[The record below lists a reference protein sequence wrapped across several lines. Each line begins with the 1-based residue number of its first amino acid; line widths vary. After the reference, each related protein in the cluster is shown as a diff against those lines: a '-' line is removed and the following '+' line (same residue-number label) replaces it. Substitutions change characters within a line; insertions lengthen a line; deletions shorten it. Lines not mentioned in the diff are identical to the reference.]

1 MAGQRALLVPPRVR
15 GLPHRRRRR
24 DPPRAHDRLEPAR
37 VDPGRPLD
45 PAPPPR
51 AHHGVAP
58 LLHRRLRD
66 LRRRRALPPPPG
78 CLLSDRG
85 GHDAPRARY
94 ESPPGARPAPRL
106 AAEPR
111 DVWRESVRGG
121 RRVEA
126 VRAIDFAVAPNE
138 FAAILGP
145 SGCGKSTLLNMVA
158 GFDRPTRGQVWA
170 NGAPVEGPD
179 PSRAVVFQEPAL
191 FPWYTVL
198 DNITFGPKTRRVPPE
213 VYRPRVD
220 ALLAQVGLEGFASH
234 YPAELSGGMKQ
245 RVGIARV
252 LVMEPEVL
260 LMDEPFGSL
269 DAQTRLVM
277 QELLLDVWERRHQT
291 VLFVTHDVEEALLLA
306 DSVSVMTARPGRI
319 KKRIT
324 VELPRPRA
332 LDLTT
337 SPLFNELKRE
347 VLALIREERL
357 RAAAE

>member
-1 MAGQRALLVPPRVR
+1 
-15 GLPHRRRRR
+15 
-24 DPPRAHDRLEPAR
+24 
-37 VDPGRPLD
+37 
-45 PAPPPR
+45 
-51 AHHGVAP
+51 
-58 LLHRRLRD
+58 
-66 LRRRRALPPPPG
+66 
-78 CLLSDRG
+78 
-85 GHDAPRARY
+85 
-94 ESPPGARPAPRL
+94 
-106 AAEPR
+106 
-111 DVWRESVRGG
+111 
-121 RRVEA
+121 
-126 VRAIDFAVAPNE
+126 
-138 FAAILGP
+138 
-145 SGCGKSTLLNMVA
+145 
-158 GFDRPTRGQVWA
+158 
-170 NGAPVEGPD
+170 
-179 PSRAVVFQEPAL
+179 
-191 FPWYTVL
+191 
-198 DNITFGPKTRRVPPE
+198 
-213 VYRPRVD
+213 
-220 ALLAQVGLEGFASH
+220 
-234 YPAELSGGMKQ
+234 MKQ

>member
-1 MAGQRALLVPPRVR
+1 
-15 GLPHRRRRR
+15 
-24 DPPRAHDRLEPAR
+24 
-37 VDPGRPLD
+37 
-45 PAPPPR
+45 
-51 AHHGVAP
+51 
-58 LLHRRLRD
+58 
-66 LRRRRALPPPPG
+66 
-78 CLLSDRG
+78 
-85 GHDAPRARY
+85 GH
-94 ESPPGARPAPRL
+94 
-106 AAEPR
+106 
-111 DVWRESVRGG
+111 
-121 RRVEA
+121 
-126 VRAIDFAVAPNE
+126 
-138 FAAILGP
+138 
-145 SGCGKSTLLNMVA
+145 
-158 GFDRPTRGQVWA
+158 VWA
-170 NGAPVEGPD
+170 NGAPGEGPD

-347 VLALIREERL
+347 VLALIRAASWPGPGDCSPRYFALSVPKYGPHPVRIRSESPRWTSTPCAFIVSSRWRAVISNPGGSGSGRPDATRSEERRVGKEC
-357 RAAAE
+357 RARGWP